1 MAYPIKHGFIAI
13 TPEISGP
20 YTFNVEEYCSDGT
33 TIDFNSID
41 NYCES
46 LLSVLFEDKSL
57 IKYSGVLTTSL
68 IVELGIK

>member
-20 YTFNVEEYCSDGT
+20 YTFNVEEYCSDGA
-33 TIDFNSID
+33 TIEFNNID

-46 LLSVLFEDKSL
+46 LLSVLFEEKH
-57 IKYSGVLTTSL
+57 G
-68 IVELGIK
+68 